1 MSSLLKARIA
11 FVIAIGL
18 LLACALIV
26 YGTDRGFLANVQLVQ
41 HTQHVEVLLGETESV
56 IASAARARIT
66 YVLSG
71 DPQALTTYEESVSK
85 IQSQLAELRRS
96 TSDNA
101 VQQANCDDLE
111 KLVNDRIQ
119 LWEKSVAIK
128 KSGIPT
134 PAGQPDLTRQSVAF
148 ADETIIVIQ
157 RMRAEESRLLQ
168 RRQIELSTSYF
179 VARVI
184 RIVSFLTAVLL
195 LFWHY
200 RLIKEELLAREQ
212 AEQESL
218 AAASLANEAERR
230 AHESEKAAVES
241 DESARHLSA
250 RLLQL
255 QDEERRRLARELHDS
270 TGQFLAAAKMTLSS
284 VSIGHEQDPRYAE
297 CMRLLDR
304 SLTEVRTISHLL
316 HPSGL
321 EEAGFPAAARWYSE
335 EFAKRSGI
343 KLKVD
348 VPDLKQRLPREME
361 ITLFR
366 ILQESLGNIHRH
378 SKSTSAEIT
387 FQPSDREVLLAI
399 TDNGVGIPEEQLD
412 RFRLYGNSGVGLVTM
427 RERVRELHGHF
438 EVHSNGNGTSLRV
451 TIPIP
456 QQHVSVA
463 GD

>member
-1 MSSLLKARIA
+1 
-11 FVIAIGL
+11 
-18 LLACALIV
+18 
-26 YGTDRGFLANVQLVQ
+26 
-41 HTQHVEVLLGETESV
+41 
-56 IASAARARIT
+56 
-66 YVLSG
+66 
-71 DPQALTTYEESVSK
+71 
-85 IQSQLAELRRS
+85 
-96 TSDNA
+96 
-101 VQQANCDDLE
+101 
-111 KLVNDRIQ
+111 
-119 LWEKSVAIK
+119 
-128 KSGIPT
+128 
-134 PAGQPDLTRQSVAF
+134 
-148 ADETIIVIQ
+148 
-157 RMRAEESRLLQ
+157 
-168 RRQIELSTSYF
+168 
-179 VARVI
+179 
-184 RIVSFLTAVLL
+184 
-195 LFWHY
+195 
-200 RLIKEELLAREQ
+200 
-212 AEQESL
+212 
-218 AAASLANEAERR
+218 
-230 AHESEKAAVES
+230 
-241 DESARHLSA
+241 
-250 RLLQL
+250 
-255 QDEERRRLARELHDS
+255 
-270 TGQFLAAAKMTLSS
+270 
-284 VSIGHEQDPRYAE
+284 
-297 CMRLLDR
+297 MRLLDR
-304 SLTEVRTISHLL
+304 SLKEVRTISHLL